1 MAENKNK
8 NSGAG
13 IALGAS
19 FGVVFGSSAFGI
31 I

>member
-19 FGVVFGSSAFGI
+19 FGVVFGSACGI